1 MAKFLNTQG
10 LSEWMGRI
18 IDETEREIV
27 IISPYL
33 QISDNLFQKL
43 LNADKKGVEVIF
55 IYRTLDK
62 EKYLR
67 INTSGNFERTKNN
80 LDYQLEKLKAIENL
94 NLMHHPN
101 VHAKCMYNENYFLT
115 SSMNFYEYSEKNN
128 REIGVLFHKKHIP
141 EFSHDEWGD
150 NSDYDSIFED
160 ALEEIIEIKNAAEME
175 RPSRE
180 TMEDG
185 FELEILK
192 NSKEKK
198 EEFLKLVNK
207 AFLHKKFILDTED
220 KFLCKSYIDKVDV
233 LWDYRIEFNLKLDEK
248 KLNNQF
254 DKSRQIHKELEF
266 SISGFKMYWNRPNCI
281 YLYDDSRHEFWK
293 KVNSDLDEIQLR
305 KKGIDE
311 MISFIKE
318 FKI

>member
-18 IDETEREIV
+18 IDETERELV

-33 QISDNLFQKL
+33 QLSDKIFQKL
-43 LNADKKGVEVIF
+43 LNADNRGIETIF
-55 IYRTLDK
+55 IYRENKLSDY
-62 EKYLR
+62 EKR
-67 INTSGNFERTKNN
+67 
-80 LDYQLEKLKAIENL
+80 KLLAIENL

-101 VHAKCMYNENYFLT
+101 VHAKCMYNENYLLIT
-115 SSMNFYEYSEKNN
+115 SMNLYEYSEKNN
-128 REIGVLFHKKHIP
+128 REMGVLLHKNNIP
-141 EFSHDEWGD
+141 EFSNDGWGN
-150 NSDYDSIFED
+150 NSDDESIFEE
-160 ALEEIIEIKNAAEME
+160 ALEEIIEIKNGAEME

-180 TMEDG
+180 TLEDG

-207 AFLHKKFILDTED
+207 AFIHKKFILDNEE

-233 LWDYRIEFNLKLDEK
+233 LWDYRIEFNLKLDDY
-248 KLNNQF
+248 KLNYQF
-254 DKSRQIHKELEF
+254 DKSKEFHKELEF
-266 SISGFKMYWNRPNCI
+266 SIPGFKMYWNKPNCI
-281 YLYDDSRHEFWK
+281 YLYNDSRHEFWK
-293 KVNSDLDEIQLR
+293 KVNSDVDVIELR
-305 KKGIDE
+305 KKGIDV
-311 MISFIKE
+311 MINFIKD